1 MPNAEPVVSLG
12 LSRRLGE
19 ILVEERLLTAAK
31 FAEAVALQRK
41 TGEKLGTVLVKSG
54 FLSQEELLQFLAR
67 QCGMKYVHLAPPPV
81 VPEAVKSHVPV
92 AMAKQHLLLP
102 LSLEGRDLTV
112 AVADPLN
119 VMVLDDLKM
128 ITGFNITAVLAPE
141 VEVLAAL
148 DKNYSGAKEMIDRL
162 VSENGVAGAEE
173 VEAQSISASTEF
185 DIAELEKSAE
195 EAPVVRLVNLILAE
209 AITARA
215 SDIHIEPFPAE
226 TRVRYRIDG
235 VLIPK
240 HAAPPH
246 LHNKLM
252 TRIKIMSNLNIAER
266 RLPQDGRLKLKVSSK
281 TVDMRVSVLP
291 CAHGEKVVMRVLDSS
306 GLMVQMSQLG
316 FEPEALSVFSKCMKA
331 PYGINLITGP
341 TGSGKSTT
349 LYSALSNLNTPGVN
363 IVTVED
369 PVEYQ
374 LLGINQVQVN
384 NQVGLTF
391 AEALRSFLRQ
401 DPNVIMVG
409 EVRDLETAQ
418 IAVNAALTGHLVF
431 ATLHTNDAPSSI
443 TRLGMMGVE
452 PFLISSAL
460 LMVVAQRLTRVICAQ
475 CKESYEVDM
484 DWLVKLGVPQDRL
497 HVHNG
502 KVTLWRGK
510 GCDHCAKTG
519 YRGRQGLYEV
529 LEINDLLRD
538 MILKRASTSDIRN
551 AARKNGMISL
561 RECAIRKLLSGA
573 TTAEEMLRV
582 TAADA

>member
-19 ILVEERLLTAAK
+19 LLVEERILTAAK

-81 VPEAVKSHVPV
+81 VPEAVKAHVPV

-102 LSLEGRDLTV
+102 LSLEGRDLTI

-148 DKNYSGAKEMIDRL
+148 DKNYSGAKEMIDKL
-162 VSENGVAGAEE
+162 VSENGVVGVEE
-173 VEAQSISASTEF
+173 VEAKSLSASTEF

-240 HAAPPH
+240 HSAPPH

-266 RLPQDGRLKLKVSSK
+266 RLPQDGRLKLKVSGK

-316 FEPEALSVFSKCMKA
+316 FEPEAISVFSKCMKA

-484 DWLVKLGVPQDRL
+484 DWLVKLGVPQERL

-529 LEINDLLRD
+529 LEVNDLLRD

-551 AARKNGMISL
+551 AARKNGLISL

-582 TAADA
+582 TAADS